1 MFTVG
6 KRCQTKYVGN
16 SSTAILLLLL
26 QYAFGPL
33 KLPLQYLIGRKV
45 TQQPCIL
52 DYTTTT
58 LSFASSSLRYLDYR
72 LLQIRQI
79 CYTGVTDRLLAAA
92 PLSANSNY
100 DVYWIFQRCSN
111 FALSSSYPRP
121 QLLRLR
127 RAELAVGASH
137 FHLYFGMH

>member
-52 DYTTTT
+52 NYTTTT
-58 LSFASSSLRYLDYR
+58 LSFASSSLRYLDHR
-72 LLQIRQI
+72 LLQIRS
-79 CYTGVTDRLLAAA
+79 DLLHRRNRSAPGRRCTV
-92 PLSANSNY
+92 PLSWY
-100 DVYWIFQRCSN
+100 IWILQRCFN